1 MFKIVLEDLYC
12 FQGISDVVHG
22 VVKKLFNSTNSFQDK
37 TASKGK
43 RTFRFQIEL
52 FILEFIPPFLE
63 IQSRIVYDDNKER
76 VLFFIFC
83 IVANDVWILS
93 SWISSFSSCNSKI
106 MLSATANNSS
116 KSLYISLSISELATL
131 TISLMLSVLDLR
143 PTKIGNALGMFN

>member
-1 MFKIVLEDLYC
+1 M
-12 FQGISDVVHG
+12 VHG
-22 VVKKLFNSTNSFQDK
+22 VVKELFNITNPFQDK

-52 FILEFIPPFLE
+52 FILEFIPFFLE
-63 IQSRIVYDDNKER
+63 IQLRIVYDDNRER

-93 SWISSFSSCNSKI
+93 LSSWISLFSSCNSRI

-116 KSLYISLSISELATL
+116 KSLYISLFIRELATL

-143 PTKIGNALGMFN
+143 PTKIWEMP